1 MLDPGD
7 DPMRP
12 VLVVLVALVAGCSGG
27 SDATPDSRATP
38 APVSREASGD
48 CFRAWNAAGNARN
61 RAAAAGNHDG
71 WSVAVSEWMVSHPA
85 AAPSGN
91 DLVGTGCSYFFHSS
105 TRWQS
110 YSGGW
115 EADGGLRWQTPP
127 AAGGRRTP
135 EQQLQPPNAVLGPQ
149 GRLVRLSPD
158 GGRPVSDRE
167 WRAVID
173 DWYDNGEL
181 DRAHRCRAVRAAI
194 EQVPV
199 EGRDITTARE
209 DLLAYAA
216 RVCAP

>member
-12 VLVVLVALVAGCSGG
+12 LVIALVALVTGCTSGDTT
-27 SDATPDSRATP
+27 SPEAP
-38 APVSREASGD
+38 APVSRDAGRD
-48 CFRAWNAAGNARN
+48 CFRAWNAAGNAAN
-61 RAAAAGNHDG
+61 RSAAAENHDG
-71 WSVAVSEWMVSHPA
+71 WSVAVSEWMVSHA
-85 AAPSGN
+85 DASPSGN
-91 DLVGTGCSYFFHSS
+91 ELVGTGCSYFFHSA

-115 EADGGLRWQTPP
+115 EADGDLRWQTPP
-127 AAGGRRTP
+127 SAGGRRTP

-158 GGRPVSDRE
+158 SGRPVSDRE

-181 DRAHRCRAVRAAI
+181 DRAHRCRAVRVAI
-194 EQVPV
+194 EHVPV
-199 EGRDITTARE
+199 EGRDVTTARE

-216 RVCAP
+216 QVCVR